1 MRGQSE
7 NPAQIPPQSRG
18 QNPQLRR
25 AALALP
31 VAMALVGLL
40 VAFSGMTLAGLSA
53 AIALVPLWVWPLIAA
68 AQALMV
74 VLAGW
79 KWQMLLRD
87 MSGGADRIGLAT
99 ATGATTLGTLAGQV
113 LPIQIVTPMARA
125 MIARRDGIPPARALG
140 SSVFEQLFDLL
151 ALAVF
156 VATIA
161 VLWLIGAGVA
171 TGMALATLAAL
182 LATLLVR
189 PALRLC
195 ARVLSALSLA
205 GGLAGGMRRAA
216 LLPLPNLMAPMAV
229 SILRLALVA
238 AINVGILLVIVPG
251 ADAGALLMMVPATQ
265 FVSAVPVV
273 PAGLGLVEAG
283 WAGVLIAQGIP
294 AAEAAAAALSLRII
308 STVPFLVVSPL
319 LLAAGLRRNGR

>member
-1 MRGQSE
+1 MRGHSE
-7 NPAQIPPQSRG
+7 NPALSLG

-31 VAMALVGLL
+31 VAVVLVGLL

-53 AIALVPLWVWPLIAA
+53 TIALVPFWVWPLIAV

-87 MSGGADRIGLAT
+87 LSGGSDRIGLAT
-99 ATGATTLGTLAGQV
+99 ATGATTLGTLAGQM
-113 LPIQIVTPMARA
+113 LPIQIVTPAARA
-125 MIARRDGIPPARALG
+125 MIARREGVAPTRALG
-140 SSVFEQLFDLL
+140 SSVLEQMFDLL

-156 VATIA
+156 VSAITMP
-161 VLWLIGAGVA
+161 WLIGAGA
-171 TGMALATLAAL
+171 AAGMAIATLAAL
-182 LATLLVR
+182 LATVLVR
-189 PALRLC
+189 PALRTC
-195 ARVLSALSLA
+195 ARLLSLLGLA
-205 GGLAGGMRRAA
+205 EGLAGGMRRAA
-216 LLPLPNLMAPMAV
+216 LLPLTSLMAPMAI

-251 ADAGALLMMVPATQ
+251 VDAGALLMMVPATQ
-265 FVSAVPVV
+265 CVSAMPVV

-283 WAGVLIAQGIP
+283 WTGVLVVQGIP
-294 AAEAAAAALSLRII
+294 AADAAAASLSLRII
-308 STVPFLVVSPL
+308 STVPFLVVAPL
-319 LLAAGLRRNGR
+319 LLVGLRGND